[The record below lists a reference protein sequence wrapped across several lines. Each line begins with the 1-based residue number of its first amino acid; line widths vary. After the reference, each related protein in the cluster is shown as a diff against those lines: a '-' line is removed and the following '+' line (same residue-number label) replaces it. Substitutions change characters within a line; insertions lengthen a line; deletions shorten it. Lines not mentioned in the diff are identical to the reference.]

1 MKSRK
6 SKPKM
11 TIDDR
16 VKLYYKGEVEL
27 LEKAGLTKR
36 LIVLFPKRKHGAPSL
51 FGAILLW
58 LLRLQGGIL
67 DTEYKLKK

>member
-6 SKPKM
+6 TKPKM
-11 TIDDR
+11 SIDDR
-16 VKLYYKGEVEL
+16 VKIYFEGERAA

-36 LIVLFPKRKHGAPSL
+36 LIVLFPRRKGGAPSL
-51 FGAILLW
+51 FGAFLLW